1 MTDAERLVIPPPI
14 HEQMLAHALNEYPK
28 ECCGLL
34 AGRAAV
40 VTQFY
45 RMTNTHQSSTTYF
58 MDPREQFAAVKDM
71 RLRSIE
77 LLAIYH
83 SHPHTEAYPSA
94 TDIHLAYYPD
104 SVYLIA
110 SLKDRRAPVLRAF
123 RIHAGA
129 VTETAFELRQ
139 P

>member
-1 MTDAERLVIPPPI
+1 VTDAEILVIPQPI
-14 HEQMLAHALNEYPK
+14 YDQMLAHALNEYPK

-34 AGRAAV
+34 AGRDAV
-40 VTQFY
+40 ATQFY

-58 MDPREQFAAVKDM
+58 MDPKEQFAAVKDM
-71 RLRSIE
+71 RLRAID

-104 SVYLIA
+104 AVYLIA
-110 SLKDRRAPVLRAF
+110 SLKDRSAPVLRAF
-123 RIHAGA
+123 RIRDGA
-129 VTETAFELRQ
+129 VTETGFELRRF
-139 P
+139 